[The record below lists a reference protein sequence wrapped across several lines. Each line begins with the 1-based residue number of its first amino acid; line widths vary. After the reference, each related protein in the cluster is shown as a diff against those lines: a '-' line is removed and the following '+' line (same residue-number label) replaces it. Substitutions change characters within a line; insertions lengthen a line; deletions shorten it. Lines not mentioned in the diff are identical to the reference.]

1 MDITIVNVPP
11 NHMRM
16 FEEIARALG
25 LDLKKSEP
33 DERKAIIEA
42 IERVE
47 LGSVENISMD
57 IESLKKMVYAQ
68 P

>member
-11 NHMRM
+11 NHMKV

-42 IERVE
+42 MERVE
-47 LGSVENISMD
+47 SGSGENISID
-57 IESLKKMVYAQ
+57 IEALKKMVYAQ